1 MSRRLSVS
9 GFVVVALLLG
19 VLSVAGIAATGAG
32 AAQAANPIVKAIAVE
47 GNREI
52 PAGTITGV
60 IKATRVGEPATEEA
74 IRKDLQEIMDLGY
87 FFNVSAKFAPVD
99 GGVKVVF
106 EVVENPKLKD
116 VIFSGAPDLPPDKLK
131 ASLGLQDGQIING
144 KQLQDS
150 LKGLLD
156 KTVKDYG
163 IPVRIADVAVDE
175 QGVVKVKLAEARVG
189 QIDIAGNEKTK
200 EYVIR
205 RELTLKPGDV
215 LNLKELEKSLRRVLN
230 LGFFDEVGRKFTET
244 KDPDVVN
251 VTIEVKERKTGSA
264 AFGAGYSSSDGLLGY
279 VEYAED
285 NFFGRGQRIN
295 VKWEFGQKKNT
306 YDVGFYEPHL
316 DANRTSLDVR
326 AYNTR
331 TTRDSNSST
340 YEDTT
345 VGGQVTV
352 GRPLSEDTRVYAKLT
367 LEDVASHDSDGNLE
381 TSGKNHSITASVVND
396 TRDFFLKPT
405 KGGRRE
411 LSVEWAG
418 ELLGSDYTFAKYT
431 TDLSQYFPA
440 GANGQVWALRLGAGY
455 LDYTGQQPVL
465 ERFLIGGADTVRGYE
480 NNAFSGDKY
489 LLANAE
495 YRFDVSKGLT
505 GVAFVDA
512 GKAWEASDQADLGQL
527 KVGYGLG
534 LRVDTP
540 LGVMRIDYGV
550 PTDHSQGGRTY
561 FSLGQT
567 F

>member
-1 MSRRLSVS
+1 VS
-9 GFVVVALLLG
+9 G
-19 VLSVAGIAATGAG
+19 AGT
-32 AAQAANPIVKAIAVE
+32 AQAANPVVKAIGVE

-60 IKATRVGEPATEEA
+60 VKATRQGEPATEEA
-74 IRKDLQEIMDLGY
+74 IRKDLQGIMDLGY
-87 FFNVSAKFAPVD
+87 FFNVSAKFVPVD

-116 VIFSGAPDLPPDKLK
+116 IVFSGAPDLPVDELK
-131 ASLGLQDGQIING
+131 ESVGLQQGQIING
-144 KQLQDS
+144 KQLQDGLRS
-150 LKGLLD
+150 LLD

-175 QGVVKVKLAEARVG
+175 QGVVKVKLAEAHVG
-189 QIDIAGNEKTK
+189 QIDISGNDKTK
-200 EYVIR
+200 EQVIR
-205 RELTLKPGDV
+205 RELTLGPGDV

-251 VTIEVKERKTGSA
+251 VTVEVKERKTGSA

-279 VEYAED
+279 IEYAED
-285 NFFGRGQRIN
+285 NFFGRGQRLN
-295 VKWEFGQKKNT
+295 VKWEFGQKRNT
-306 YDVGFYEPHL
+306 YDVGFFEPHL
-316 DANRTSLDVR
+316 DQNRTSLGVR

-331 TTRDSNSST
+331 TTREVVENGSNVS
-340 YEDTT
+340 YYDTT
-345 VGGQVTV
+345 TGGEVSL

-367 LEDVASHDSDGNLE
+367 MEDVARRDSDDNLE
-381 TSGKNHSITASVVND
+381 TAGKNHSITLSTVND

-418 ELLGSDYTFAKYT
+418 DLLGSDYTFAKYT
-431 TDLSQYFPA
+431 ADLSQYFLA
-440 GANGQVWALRLGAGY
+440 GGNGQVWAMRLGAGY
-455 LDYTGQQPVL
+455 LDYTGDKPEL
-465 ERFLIGGADTVRGYE
+465 ERFLIGGADTVRGYA
-480 NNAFSGDKY
+480 NNAFSGEKY

-505 GVAFVDA
+505 GVAFLDA
-512 GKAWEASDQADLGQL
+512 GTAWEASAPSDLGQL

-534 LRVDTP
+534 MRVDTP

-550 PTDHSQGGRTY
+550 PADHSQGGRTY